1 MPSLPPLSRV
11 GSRPDGP
18 ASPCSP
24 LLRPN
29 FMTKCYPIAA
39 DLQTTGRAV
48 HLSICS
54 CMPLL
59 AMHLSTFI
67 LRYAHSANCSIC
79 IVCATSRF
87 DPVRPWL
94 RRLIRGSFYVLPVAA
109 GLVITNACDLV
120 L

>member
-1 MPSLPPLSRV
+1 MPSLPPLSRI

-39 DLQTTGRAV
+39 DLQTIGRAV
-48 HLSICS
+48 HLSNCS

-59 AMHLSTFI
+59 ACIFRHSSLDMHTVRI
-67 LRYAHSANCSIC
+67 VRYASFVPHRDGHGSAVSLE
-79 IVCATSRF
+79 
-87 DPVRPWL
+87 VRSMSFLWL
-94 RRLIRGSFYVLPVAA
+94 LAS
-109 GLVITNACDLV
+109 
-120 L
+120 